1 MVTINVKAMLSQMT
15 LTDES
20 IGVFVANCFQGLITI
35 DDFDQLNEKSVE
47 GLCQVLRNPGGTI
60 WVLSNNW
67 ITVSGIDEARLQGI
81 IYYIKYFKRIGRTCM
96 HADFDPAKFRVIYHR
111 QGM

>member
-47 GLCQVLRNPGGTI
+47 GLYRVLRRPVGTTGGCPI
-60 WVLSNNW
+60 LGLKFQRWL
-67 ITVSGIDEARLQGI
+67 R
-81 IYYIKYFKRIGRTCM
+81 RT
-96 HADFDPAKFRVIYHR
+96 
-111 QGM
+111 